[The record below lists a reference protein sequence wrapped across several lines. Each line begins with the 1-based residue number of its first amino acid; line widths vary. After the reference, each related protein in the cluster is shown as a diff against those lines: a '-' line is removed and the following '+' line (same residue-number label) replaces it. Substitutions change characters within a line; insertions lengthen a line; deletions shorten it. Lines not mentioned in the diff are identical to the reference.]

1 MSVRDY
7 NAEGISK
14 PVKLI
19 VCSVLSAT
27 AVGIS
32 ALALNTYYHP
42 KPSPHSGY
50 TNSTSVVTN
59 NGLEKVVKE

>member
-7 NAEGISK
+7 NPEGISK

-19 VCSVLSAT
+19 VCSILAAT
-27 AVGIS
+27 SVGIS
-32 ALALNTYYHP
+32 ALAWNTYYHP
-42 KPSPHSGY
+42 KPSLHSGY

-59 NGLEKVVKE
+59 NGLEKVVRE

>member
-19 VCSVLSAT
+19 VCSVLAAT
-27 AVGIS
+27 SVGIS
-32 ALALNTYYHP
+32 TLAWNAYYHP
-42 KPSPHSGY
+42 KPSPHAGY
-50 TNSTSVVTN
+50 ANSTSVVTN
-59 NGLEKVVKE
+59 SGLEKVVSE